1 MNRNYEKMKEKLL
14 DRKKELE
21 ELLKGLSEEKVSD
34 TEVQDP
40 GDQAAAATSEDIII
54 SIQANEY
61 EELRMIAKAI
71 RAIDDH
77 TYGACQDCGSVIAE
91 KRLLLYPNATR
102 CITCQEAIEDR

>member
-1 MNRNYEKMKEKLL
+1 MNNNYDKMKQKLL

-21 ELLKGLSEEKVSD
+21 ELLKGLSEEKVTD

-61 EELRMIAKAI
+61 EEFRMITKALKAI
-71 RAIDDH
+71 EDG
-77 TYGACQDCGSVIAE
+77 TYGACIDCGNPIAE

-102 CITCQEAIEDR
+102 CITCQEAAEDR